1 MTRTAGFT
9 AQDVMDVFHARFLW
23 DRAREILGARNLTLI
38 PVDSMREDGLL
49 PAVQEQYA
57 HGDFARYYN
66 ASPH

>member
-23 DRAREILGARNLTLI
+23 GRACEILGARSLTLAPI
-38 PVDSMREDGLL
+38 DSMREAGLL

-57 HGDFARYYN
+57 RGDFARYY
-66 ASPH
+66 SVSLH